1 MKKVFAKT
9 LVYLGIISSIIGFF
23 FIIWC
28 MIEGAK
34 PDPTPEDG
42 QIVLNGL
49 GEALLLVFSIIAS
62 TAALLLYTID
72 NIINII
78 SSFVK
83 KKKGILF
90 PIIVIILSVIQII
103 GFFLISGLS
112 NIIIP
117 IVYLIHLAIV
127 ILEIIMLI
135 KYFKENKKAP
145 L

>member
-9 LVYLGIISSIIGFF
+9 LVYLGIISSIISFF
-23 FIIWC
+23 FIIC
-28 MIEGAK
+28 FMIEGAK
-34 PDPTPEDG
+34 PDPTPENG

-49 GEALLLVFSIIAS
+49 ENLLLVFSIIAS
-62 TAALLLYTID
+62 IAALILYTID
-72 NIINII
+72 NVINII
-78 SSFVK
+78 SSCVK

-103 GFFLISGLS
+103 GFFLISGLG

>member
-9 LVYLGIISSIIGFF
+9 LVYLGIISSIISFF
-23 FIIWC
+23 FIIC
-28 MIEGAK
+28 FMIEGAK
-34 PDPTPEDG
+34 PDPTPENG

-49 GEALLLVFSIIAS
+49 ENLLLVFSIIAS
-62 TAALLLYTID
+62 IAALILYTID

-103 GFFLISGLS
+103 GFFLISGLG

-135 KYFKENKKAP
+135 KYFKENKKAA

>member
-1 MKKVFAKT
+1 MKKVLAKT
-9 LVYLGIISSIIGFF
+9 LVYLGFISSIIGFF

-78 SSFVK
+78 SSFIK

-90 PIIVIILSVIQII
+90 PIIVIILSIIQVI
-103 GFFLISGLS
+103 GFFLISGLG

-117 IVYLIHLAIV
+117 IVYIIHLIIV
-127 ILEIIMLI
+127 ILEIIIIVKHL
-135 KYFKENKKAP
+135 KKHRIIYS
-145 L
+145 

>member
-49 GEALLLVFSIIAS
+49 GEALLLVFSMIAS
-62 TAALLLYTID
+62 IAALILYTID

-78 SSFVK
+78 SSCVK
-83 KKKGILF
+83 KKKVIL
-90 PIIVIILSVIQII
+90 PIIVIILSIIQII

-117 IVYLIHLAIV
+117 IVYLIHLAIF
-127 ILEIIMLI
+127 ILEIII
-135 KYFKENKKAP
+135 IVKHFKKTPNN

>member
-9 LVYLGIISSIIGFF
+9 LVYLGIISSIISFF
-23 FIIWC
+23 FIIC
-28 MIEGAK
+28 FMIEGAK
-34 PDPTPEDG
+34 PDPTPENG

-49 GEALLLVFSIIAS
+49 ENLLLVFSIIAS
-62 TAALLLYTID
+62 IAALILYTID

-103 GFFLISGLS
+103 GFFLISGLG

-117 IVYLIHLAIV
+117 IVYIIHLTIV
-127 ILEIIMLI
+127 ILEIII
-135 KYFKENKKAP
+135 TVKHFKNSNTTTV
-145 L
+145 

>member
-1 MKKVFAKT
+1 MKKVLAKT
-9 LVYLGIISSIIGFF
+9 LVYLGIISSIISFF

-103 GFFLISGLS
+103 GFFLISGLG

>member
-9 LVYLGIISSIIGFF
+9 LVYLGIISSIISFF
-23 FIIWC
+23 FIIC
-28 MIEGAK
+28 FMIEGAK
-34 PDPTPEDG
+34 PDPTPENG

-49 GEALLLVFSIIAS
+49 ENLLLVFSIIAS
-62 TAALLLYTID
+62 IAALILYTID
-72 NIINII
+72 NVINII
-78 SSFVK
+78 SSCVK

-103 GFFLISGLS
+103 GFFLISGLG

-135 KYFKENKKAP
+135 KYFKENKKAA

>member
-1 MKKVFAKT
+1 MKKLLAKT
-9 LVYLGIISSIIGFF
+9 LVYLGIISSIISFF
-23 FIIWC
+23 FIIC
-28 MIEGAK
+28 FMIEGAK
-34 PDPTPEDG
+34 PDQTPENG

-49 GEALLLVFSIIAS
+49 ENLLLVFSIIAS
-62 TAALLLYTID
+62 IAALILYTID
-72 NIINII
+72 NVINII
-78 SSFVK
+78 SSCVK

-103 GFFLISGLS
+103 GFFLISGLG

-135 KYFKENKKAP
+135 KYFKENKKAA

>member
-34 PDPTPEDG
+34 PDPAPEDG

-49 GEALLLVFSIIAS
+49 GEALLLVFSMIAS
-62 TAALLLYTID
+62 IAALLLYTID

-78 SSFVK
+78 SST
-83 KKKGILF
+83 
-90 PIIVIILSVIQII
+90 
-103 GFFLISGLS
+103 
-112 NIIIP
+112 
-117 IVYLIHLAIV
+117 
-127 ILEIIMLI
+127 
-135 KYFKENKKAP
+135 
-145 L
+145 

>member
-1 MKKVFAKT
+1 MKKLLAKT
-9 LVYLGIISSIIGFF
+9 LVYLGIISSIISFF
-23 FIIWC
+23 FIIC
-28 MIEGAK
+28 FMIEGAK
-34 PDPTPEDG
+34 PDPTPENG

-49 GEALLLVFSIIAS
+49 ENLLLVFSIIAS
-62 TAALLLYTID
+62 IAALILYTID

-78 SSFVK
+78 SSCVK
-83 KKKGILF
+83 KKKDILF
-90 PIIVIILSVIQII
+90 PIIVIILTIIQII
-103 GFFLISGLS
+103 GFFLISGLG
-112 NIIIP
+112 NKIIP

>member
-9 LVYLGIISSIIGFF
+9 LVYLGIISSIISFF
-23 FIIWC
+23 FIIC
-28 MIEGAK
+28 FMIEGAK
-34 PDPTPEDG
+34 PDPTPENG

-49 GEALLLVFSIIAS
+49 ENLLLVFSIIAS
-62 TAALLLYTID
+62 IAALILYTID

-78 SSFVK
+78 SSCVK

-103 GFFLISGLS
+103 GFFLISGLG

-117 IVYLIHLAIV
+117 IVYIIHLSIF

-135 KYFKENKKAP
+135 KYFKEKKKAP

>member
-1 MKKVFAKT
+1 MKKLLAKT
-9 LVYLGIISSIIGFF
+9 LVYLGIISSIISFF
-23 FIIWC
+23 FIIC
-28 MIEGAK
+28 FMIEGAK
-34 PDPTPEDG
+34 PDPTPENG

-49 GEALLLVFSIIAS
+49 ENLLLVFSIIAS
-62 TAALLLYTID
+62 IAALILYTID
-72 NIINII
+72 NVINII
-78 SSFVK
+78 SSCLK

-90 PIIVIILSVIQII
+90 PIIVIILSVIQVI
-103 GFFLISGLS
+103 GFFLISGLG

-117 IVYLIHLAIV
+117 IVYIIHLTIV

>member
-78 SSFVK
+78 SSCVK

-103 GFFLISGLS
+103 GFFLISGLG

>member
-49 GEALLLVFSIIAS
+49 GEALLLVFSMIAS
-62 TAALLLYTID
+62 IAALLLYTID

-78 SSFVK
+78 SSSIK

-103 GFFLISGLS
+103 GFFLISGLDD
-112 NIIIP
+112 IIIP
-117 IVYLIHLAIV
+117 IIYIIHLAIV

>member
-1 MKKVFAKT
+1 MKKVLAKT
-9 LVYLGIISSIIGFF
+9 LVYLCIISSIISFF

-62 TAALLLYTID
+62 IAALILYTID

-78 SSFVK
+78 SSCVK

-90 PIIVIILSVIQII
+90 PIIVITLTIIQII
-103 GFFLISGLS
+103 GFFLISGLN
-112 NIIIP
+112 NIINP
-117 IVYLIHLAIV
+117 IVYIIHLTIV
-127 ILEIIMLI
+127 ILEIINI
-135 KYFKENKKAP
+135 VKYFKN
-145 L
+145 LNTTTV

>member
-34 PDPTPEDG
+34 PDQTPEDG

-49 GEALLLVFSIIAS
+49 GEALLLVFSMIAS
-62 TAALLLYTID
+62 IAALLLYTID

-78 SSFVK
+78 SSSIK

-103 GFFLISGLS
+103 GFFLISGLG

-117 IVYLIHLAIV
+117 IVYIIHLAIV
-127 ILEIIMLI
+127 ILEIII
-135 KYFKENKKAP
+135 VVKHFKNSNTTTV
-145 L
+145 

>member
-9 LVYLGIISSIIGFF
+9 LVYLGIISSIISFF
-23 FIIWC
+23 FIIC
-28 MIEGAK
+28 FMIEGAK
-34 PDPTPEDG
+34 PDPTPENG

-49 GEALLLVFSIIAS
+49 ENLLLVFSIIAS
-62 TAALLLYTID
+62 IAALILYTID
-72 NIINII
+72 NVINII
-78 SSFVK
+78 SSCVK

-103 GFFLISGLS
+103 GFFLISGLG

-117 IVYLIHLAIV
+117 IVYIIHLSIF

-135 KYFKENKKAP
+135 KYFKEKKKAA

>member
-1 MKKVFAKT
+1 MKKVLAKT
-9 LVYLGIISSIIGFF
+9 LVYLGIISSIISFF

-62 TAALLLYTID
+62 IAALILYTID

-78 SSFVK
+78 YSCVK
-83 KKKGILF
+83 KKKVIL
-90 PIIVIILSVIQII
+90 PVIVIILSIIQII
-103 GFFLISGLS
+103 GFFLISGLD

-117 IVYLIHLAIV
+117 IVYIIHLTIV
-127 ILEIIMLI
+127 ILEIII
-135 KYFKENKKAP
+135 IVKHFKNYKKN
-145 L
+145 

>member
-9 LVYLGIISSIIGFF
+9 LVYLGIISSIISFF
-23 FIIWC
+23 FIIC
-28 MIEGAK
+28 FMIEGAK
-34 PDPTPEDG
+34 PDPTPENG

-49 GEALLLVFSIIAS
+49 ENLLLVFSIIAS

-90 PIIVIILSVIQII
+90 PIIVIILSVIQVI
-103 GFFLISGLS
+103 GFFLISGLG

-117 IVYLIHLAIV
+117 IVYIIHLTIV
-127 ILEIIMLI
+127 ILEIII
-135 KYFKENKKAP
+135 TVKHFKNSNTTTV
-145 L
+145 

>member
-1 MKKVFAKT
+1 MKKVLAKT
-9 LVYLGIISSIIGFF
+9 LVYLGIISSIISFF
-23 FIIWC
+23 FIIC
-28 MIEGAK
+28 FMIEGTK
-34 PDPTPEDG
+34 PDQTPENG

-49 GEALLLVFSIIAS
+49 ENLLLVFSIIAS
-62 TAALLLYTID
+62 IAALILYTID
-72 NIINII
+72 NVINII
-78 SSFVK
+78 SSCVK

-103 GFFLISGLS
+103 GFFLISGLG

-117 IVYLIHLAIV
+117 IVYIIHLAIF

-135 KYFKENKKAP
+135 KYFKENKKAA

>member
-23 FIIWC
+23 FIICC

-103 GFFLISGLS
+103 GFFLISGLG

>member
-9 LVYLGIISSIIGFF
+9 LVYLGIISSIISFF
-23 FIIWC
+23 FIIWFI
-28 MIEGAK
+28 IEGAK
-34 PDPTPEDG
+34 PHPTPENG

-49 GEALLLVFSIIAS
+49 ENLLLVFSIIAS
-62 TAALLLYTID
+62 IAALILYTID

-103 GFFLISGLS
+103 GFFLISGLG

-117 IVYLIHLAIV
+117 IVYIIHLSIF

-135 KYFKENKKAP
+135 KYFKEKKKAA

>member
-1 MKKVFAKT
+1 
-9 LVYLGIISSIIGFF
+9 
-23 FIIWC
+23 

-49 GEALLLVFSIIAS
+49 GEALLLVFSMIAS
-62 TAALLLYTID
+62 ITALILYTID

-78 SSFVK
+78 SSCVK

>member
-9 LVYLGIISSIIGFF
+9 LVYLGIISSIISFF
-23 FIIWC
+23 FIIC
-28 MIEGAK
+28 FMIEGAK
-34 PDPTPEDG
+34 PDPTPENG

-49 GEALLLVFSIIAS
+49 ENLLLVFSIIAS
-62 TAALLLYTID
+62 IAALILYTID

-78 SSFVK
+78 SSCVK

-103 GFFLISGLS
+103 GFFLISGLG

>member
-9 LVYLGIISSIIGFF
+9 LVYLGIISSIISFF
-23 FIIWC
+23 FIIC
-28 MIEGAK
+28 FMIEGAK
-34 PDPTPEDG
+34 PDPTPENG

-49 GEALLLVFSIIAS
+49 ENLLLVFSIIAS
-62 TAALLLYTID
+62 IAALILYTID

-103 GFFLISGLS
+103 GFFLISGLG

-117 IVYLIHLAIV
+117 IVYIIHLSIF
-127 ILEIIMLI
+127 IQEIIMLI
-135 KYFKENKKAP
+135 KYFKEKKKAA

>member
-78 SSFVK
+78 SSCVK

>member
-49 GEALLLVFSIIAS
+49 GEALLLVFSMIAS
-62 TAALLLYTID
+62 ITALILYTID

-78 SSFVK
+78 SSCVK

>member
-117 IVYLIHLAIV
+117 IVYLIHLAII

>member
-90 PIIVIILSVIQII
+90 PIIVIILSIIQVI
-103 GFFLISGLS
+103 GFFLISGLG

-117 IVYLIHLAIV
+117 IVYIIHLAIF

>member
-9 LVYLGIISSIIGFF
+9 LVYLGIISSIISFF
-23 FIIWC
+23 FIIC
-28 MIEGAK
+28 FMIEGAK
-34 PDPTPEDG
+34 PDPTPENG

-49 GEALLLVFSIIAS
+49 ENLLLVFSIIAS
-62 TAALLLYTID
+62 IAALILYTID

-103 GFFLISGLS
+103 GFFLISGLG

-117 IVYLIHLAIV
+117 IVYIIHLSIF

-135 KYFKENKKAP
+135 KYFKEKKKAA

>member
-1 MKKVFAKT
+1 MKKVLAKT
-9 LVYLGIISSIIGFF
+9 LVYLGIISSIISFF

-34 PDPTPEDG
+34 PDPIPEDG

-90 PIIVIILSVIQII
+90 PIIVIILSIIQVI
-103 GFFLISGLS
+103 GFFLISGLG

-117 IVYLIHLAIV
+117 IVYIIHLAIV
-127 ILEIIMLI
+127 ILEIIMLN

>member
-9 LVYLGIISSIIGFF
+9 LVYLGIISSIISFF
-23 FIIWC
+23 FIIC
-28 MIEGAK
+28 FMIEGAK
-34 PDPTPEDG
+34 PDPTPENG

-49 GEALLLVFSIIAS
+49 ENLLLVFSIIAS
-62 TAALLLYTID
+62 IAALILYTID

-78 SSFVK
+78 SSCVK

-103 GFFLISGLS
+103 GFFLISGLG

-117 IVYLIHLAIV
+117 IVYIIHLSIF

-135 KYFKENKKAP
+135 KYFKEKKKAA

>member
-9 LVYLGIISSIIGFF
+9 LVYLGIISSIISFF
-23 FIIWC
+23 FIIC
-28 MIEGAK
+28 FMIEGAK
-34 PDPTPEDG
+34 PDPTPENG

-49 GEALLLVFSIIAS
+49 ENLLLVFSIIAS
-62 TAALLLYTID
+62 IAALILYTID

-78 SSFVK
+78 SSCVK

-103 GFFLISGLS
+103 GFFLISVLG

>member
-1 MKKVFAKT
+1 MKKVLAKT
-9 LVYLGIISSIIGFF
+9 LVYLGIISSIISFF
-23 FIIWC
+23 FVVWC

>member
-1 MKKVFAKT
+1 MKKVLAKT
-9 LVYLGIISSIIGFF
+9 LVYLGIISSIISFF
-23 FIIWC
+23 FVVWC

-62 TAALLLYTID
+62 TTALLLYIID

-90 PIIVIILSVIQII
+90 PIIVIILSIIQVI
-103 GFFLISGLS
+103 GFFLISGLN

-117 IVYLIHLAIV
+117 IVYIIHLAIF
-127 ILEIIMLI
+127 ILEIIIIVKHL
-135 KYFKENKKAP
+135 KKTP
-145 L
+145 NNL

>member
-9 LVYLGIISSIIGFF
+9 LVYLGIISSIISFF
-23 FIIWC
+23 FIIC
-28 MIEGAK
+28 FMIEGAK
-34 PDPTPEDG
+34 PDPTPENG

-49 GEALLLVFSIIAS
+49 ENLLLVFSIIAS
-62 TAALLLYTID
+62 IAALILYTID

-78 SSFVK
+78 SSCVK

-103 GFFLISGLS
+103 GFFLISGLG

-135 KYFKENKKAP
+135 KYFKENKKAA